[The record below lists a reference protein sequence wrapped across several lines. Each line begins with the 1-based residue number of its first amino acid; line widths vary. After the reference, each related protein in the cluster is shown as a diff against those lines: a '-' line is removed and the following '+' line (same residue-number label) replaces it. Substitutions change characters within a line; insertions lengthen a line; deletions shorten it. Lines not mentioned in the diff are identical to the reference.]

1 MNIDGD
7 SIRSS
12 FAQFFEER
20 GHQYMPSASL
30 IPAGDP
36 TLLFTSAGMVPFK
49 PFFMGE
55 QTPPRR
61 RLTSCQ
67 KSFRTTDIDEVGDH
81 KHLTFFEMLG
91 NFSIGDYFK
100 KDAVAFAWDLCTGLF
115 GLEPERMYVTVHL
128 DDDEAYDLWLN
139 DIGVPP
145 ERIYRYG
152 NSDNWWGPAGLEGPT
167 GPCSELHY
175 DGGAEKGRGQHR
187 VTDEMM
193 TPDELTAMLRIE
205 AEGGPAADPGGCHP
219 NCDCER
225 FVELWNLVFMQ
236 FYQDL
241 DGVRT
246 PLPAPSVDTGMGLER
261 AAAVLQGKPNVYETD
276 LFRPIIDAV
285 CNLTGHAYGSDP
297 DTDYAIRVVAE
308 HARAASFLISD
319 GVVPSNSDRG
329 YVLRRIIRRAI
340 RYGRQLGLDRPFMT
354 EVASSVL
361 DRFDAAYPA
370 LDENGEFIERV
381 VRLEEERFA
390 RTFQRGSDILEG
402 MLSIRSIIQ
411 PEFAAE
417 FITDEFGSSPDL
429 SELSDVDEI
438 VSSEQGLRVG
448 SEIYRIEL
456 IERTKTLMSVGG
468 LEDYEAAP
476 QAYFEL
482 GNVISGKEA
491 FILYDTYGFPPELV
505 DEISRREYGL
515 TVDMEGFNSEM
526 EAKRERDRAGHQVTG
541 GMGMVNNYDQFVG
554 RVEVTGSPDDI
565 SGAESATD
573 AQSTHHDADAE
584 GVHWSFEVS
593 QPEVTVTR
601 APTNFVGY
609 YQTAMES
616 HIVGILRDGEAVGH
630 ATRGQ
635 QVEIVLAETC
645 FYAEGGGQVGDQ
657 GTITGPNGCVSIEDT
672 QSPVAGL
679 IVHRGLVADG
689 DIALG
694 ETVTAQVETERR
706 LDASRNHSGTH
717 LLHAALRS
725 VLGPH
730 VRQAGSLC
738 APGRLRFDFNHVG
751 AMTQNE
757 QRDVQSLANRKIR
770 ENLSVT
776 ARETT
781 YTDAVRDGALAF
793 FGDRYGDVVRVVRMG
808 SHDDHDEPFSF
819 EVCGGTHVH
828 ATGEVGTLVVL
839 GESSIGGGMRRI
851 EAMTGRAAEE
861 LFVQQSATLEAI
873 SRKLQ
878 APVAELEARLDAYMA
893 DTDVLRRRLA
903 DAERAGLRSEAESLI
918 GRTRD
923 IDGVKLVAGVTSA
936 HNVEAMREMGD
947 FLKQKLESVAI
958 ALGAVIDGSPMI
970 VTMVTP
976 DLVGRGLHAGNIARD
991 AAKLMGGGGGGR
1003 PETAQAGGRQPE
1015 RLGAA
1020 LDSVANLV
1028 RAGLGN

>member
-1 MNIDGD
+1 MDTAGD

-12 FAQFFEER
+12 FIRFFEER
-20 GHQYMPSASL
+20 EHLHMPSASL

-100 KDAVAFAWDLCTGLF
+100 QDAVAFAWDLCTGLF

-128 DDDEAYDLWLN
+128 DDDEAYDIWH
-139 DIGVPP
+139 DEIGIPP

-175 DGGAEKGRGQHR
+175 DGGAEKGIGQHR
-187 VTDEMM
+187 ETDEMM
-193 TPDELTAMLRIE
+193 TPDELTALLRRE
-205 AEGGPAADPGGCHP
+205 ADEGIPADPGGCHP

-285 CNLTGHAYGSDP
+285 CRLTGREYGSNSDVGA

-308 HARAASFLISD
+308 HARAASVLISD
-319 GVVPSNSDRG
+319 GVVPSNSERG

-340 RYGRQLGLDRPFMT
+340 RYGRQLGLDHAFMT
-354 EVASSVL
+354 DVASAVIE
-361 DRFDAAYPA
+361 RFAVAYPA
-370 LDENGEFIERV
+370 LDENRDFIRRV
-381 VRLEEERFA
+381 VGIEEERFA
-390 RTFQRGSDILEG
+390 ETFERGNNILRNI
-402 MLSIRSIIQ
+402 LTTT
-411 PEFAAE
+411 PAE
-417 FITDEFGSSPDL
+417 QLQF
-429 SELSDVDEI
+429 
-438 VSSEQGLRVG
+438 
-448 SEIYRIEL
+448 
-456 IERTKTLMSVGG
+456 
-468 LEDYEAAP
+468 
-476 QAYFEL
+476 
-482 GNVISGKEA
+482 ISGNDA
-491 FILYDTYGFPPELV
+491 FVLYDTYGFPPELV
-505 DEISRREYGL
+505 DEIGRREYGL
-515 TVDMEGFNSEM
+515 SVDMDGFNAEM

-541 GMGMVNNYDQFVG
+541 SM
-554 RVEVTGSPDDI
+554 EIVTAYENL
-565 SGAESATD
+565 GAGHTAFD
-573 AQSTHHDADAE
+573 
-584 GVHWSFEVS
+584 
-593 QPEVTVTR
+593 
-601 APTNFVGY
+601 GY
-609 YQTAMES
+609 YQTSIES
-616 HIVGILRDGEAVGH
+616 RILGILRDGEAVGQ

-645 FYAEGGGQVGDQ
+645 FYAEGGGQVGDA
-657 GTITGPNGCVSIEDT
+657 GVITGPNGRVNVEDT

-679 IVHRGLVADG
+679 IVHRGKVVEG
-689 DIALG
+689 DVALG
-694 ETVTAQVETERR
+694 DAVTGQVESERR

-738 APGRLRFDFNHVG
+738 DTGRLRFDFNHVG
-751 AMTQNE
+751 AMTPDE
-757 QRDVQSLANRKIR
+757 QLSVQSLANSKIR
-770 ENLSVT
+770 ENLAVT
-776 ARETT
+776 AHETT
-781 YTDAVRDGALAF
+781 YADAVREGALAF
-793 FGDRYGDVVRVVRMG
+793 FGDRYGDVVRVVRMAG
-808 SHDDHDEPFSF
+808 SGSDSNPGGHDHADPFSF

-828 ATGEVGTLVVL
+828 ATGQVGTLVVL

-851 EAMTGRAAEE
+851 EAVTGRAAEE
-861 LFVQQSATLEAI
+861 LVVQQSATLQAI
-873 SRKLQ
+873 SQKLQ
-878 APVAELEARLDAYMA
+878 APVHELEARLDAYMA
-893 DTDVLRRRLA
+893 DTDILRRRLA
-903 DAERAGLRSEAESLI
+903 ETERVGLRAEAESLL
-918 GRTRD
+918 GRVRD
-923 IDGVKLVAGVTSA
+923 VDGVKLVASVTSA
-936 HNVEAMREMGD
+936 NNVESMREMGD
-947 FLKQKLESVAI
+947 YLKQKLDSVVV

-976 DLVGRGLHAGNIARD
+976 DLVDRGLHAGNIARD

-1003 PETAQAGGRQPE
+1003 PETAQAGGRQPD

-1020 LDSVANLV
+1020 LDAVSGLV
-1028 RAGLGN
+1028 RDGLN

>member
-1 MNIDGD
+1 MDGD

-12 FAQFFEER
+12 FIRFFEER
-20 GHQYMPSASL
+20 EHLHMPSASL

-100 KDAVAFAWDLCTGLF
+100 RDAVAFAWDLCTGLF

-128 DDDEAYDLWLN
+128 DDDEAYDIWH
-139 DIGVPP
+139 DEIGIPP

-175 DGGAEKGRGQHR
+175 DGGAEKGIGQHR
-187 VTDEMM
+187 ETDEMM
-193 TPDELTAMLRIE
+193 TPDELTALLRRE
-205 AEGGPAADPGGCHP
+205 ADEGIPADPGGCHP

-285 CNLTGHAYGSDP
+285 CGLTRKEYGSDA
-297 DTDYAIRVVAE
+297 DTDYALRVVAE
-308 HARAASFLISD
+308 HARAASVLISD
-319 GVVPSNSDRG
+319 GVVPSNSERG

-354 EVASSVL
+354 EVASAVI
-361 DRFDAAYPA
+361 DRFAAAYPA
-370 LDENGEFIERV
+370 LSENREFIQRV
-381 VRLEEERFA
+381 VGLEENQFLDNIRHGMPLLE
-390 RTFQRGSDILEG
+390 DILHYLKTPDANPPALLETAG
-402 MLSIRSIIQ
+402 VDDPALATARANDSI
-411 PEFAAE
+411 PGA
-417 FITDEFGSSPDL
+417 
-429 SELSDVDEI
+429 V
-438 VSSEQGLRVG
+438 
-448 SEIYRIEL
+448 
-456 IERTKTLMSVGG
+456 
-468 LEDYEAAP
+468 
-476 QAYFEL
+476 
-482 GNVISGKEA
+482 A
-491 FILYDTYGFPPELV
+491 FVLYDTYGFPPELV
-505 DEISRREYGL
+505 DEIGRREYGL
-515 TVDMEGFNSEM
+515 SVDMDGFNAEM

-541 GMGMVNNYDQFVG
+541 SM
-554 RVEVTGSPDDI
+554 EIVTAYENL
-565 SGAESATD
+565 GAGNTAFD
-573 AQSTHHDADAE
+573 
-584 GVHWSFEVS
+584 
-593 QPEVTVTR
+593 
-601 APTNFVGY
+601 GY
-609 YQTAMES
+609 YQTSIES
-616 HIVGILRDGEAVGH
+616 RILGILRDGEAVGQ

-645 FYAEGGGQVGDQ
+645 FYAEGGGQVGDR
-657 GTITGPNGCVSIEDT
+657 GFITGPNGRMQVEDT

-679 IVHRGLVADG
+679 IVHRGKVAEG

-694 ETVTAQVETERR
+694 DAVTGQVEAERR

-738 APGRLRFDFNHVG
+738 DTGRLRFDFNHVG
-751 AMTQNE
+751 AMTPDE
-757 QRDVQSLANRKIR
+757 QLSVQSLANSKIR
-770 ENLSVT
+770 ENLAVT

-793 FGDRYGDVVRVVRMG
+793 FGDRYGDVVRVVRMAG
-808 SHDDHDEPFSF
+808 SDSNGHDHEDPFSF

-828 ATGEVGTLVVL
+828 ATGQVGTLVVL

-851 EAMTGRAAEE
+851 EAVTGRAAED
-861 LFVQQSATLEAI
+861 LFVQQSATLHAI
-873 SRKLQ
+873 SQKLQ
-878 APVAELEARLDAYMA
+878 APVHELEARLDAYMA
-893 DTDVLRRRLA
+893 DTDALRRRLA
-903 DAERAGLRSEAESLI
+903 ETERIGVRAEAETLL
-918 GRTRD
+918 GRVRD
-923 IDGVKLVAGVTSA
+923 VDGVKLVASVTSA
-936 HNVEAMREMGD
+936 SNVESMREMGD
-947 FLKQKLESVAI
+947 YLKQKLDSVVI

-976 DLVGRGLHAGNIARD
+976 DLVDRGLHAGNIARD
-991 AAKLMGGGGGGR
+991 SAKLMGGGGGGR
-1003 PETAQAGGRQPE
+1003 PESAQAGGRQPD

-1020 LDSVANLV
+1020 LDAVSGLV
-1028 RAGLGN
+1028 RDGLN